1 VIRRVSTLFN
11 PFTRTAV
18 LAFAWTH
25 RHTILRWGRSLYVEL
40 RRPGRIE
47 PRRLQLIARVL
58 WAITSEDELAKA
70 RQLRE
75 VRLDGSVLVLDTTP
89 GWRRTARLV
98 DALDDIPG
106 IVRIVDQHGNVLA
119 GTISTTAR

>member
-1 VIRRVSTLFN
+1 MLRRITTLFN

-40 RRPGRIE
+40 RRPGRID
-47 PRRLQLIARVL
+47 PRRLQQIARVL
-58 WAITSEDELAKA
+58 WTITSDDDLAKA
-70 RQLRE
+70 HQLRE

-89 GWRRTARLV
+89 GWKRTARLV

-106 IVRIVDQHGNVLA
+106 ITRIVDQHGDALA
-119 GTISTTAR
+119 GTIETVAR